1 MHISKCVCVCQCMQ
15 VRVCVCGGAQCMGE
29 NKFPWVVA
37 TPNSLAAKSQQQR
50 MRIAAAATQ
59 STSLLTHKF
68 NVCVFAT
75 PFSFALSFLLI
86 HTHTRRHD

>member
-1 MHISKCVCVCQCMQ
+1 
-15 VRVCVCGGAQCMGE
+15 MGE

-50 MRIAAAATQ
+50 MRIASAAAAQ

-68 NVCVFAT
+68 NVCVYST
-75 PFSFALSFLLI
+75 PFPFALSLT
-86 HTHTRRHD
+86 HTHTRADMTNQNKLSTLLSLYSEFHMNFAKIQFE